1 MEKDIAL
8 QLLLKFEDFL
18 TISDMFGSTMRNIG
32 WGIIKFL
39 MWAVDELASGLNNM
53 TNLLG
58 FANGKEIGGILNQL
72 KPLQGFLLLIAI
84 LVAGVMVYFTVE
96 SQSKGILLNIM
107 MTLMLL
113 WVVPTII
120 SDSIT
125 VLNGVFSE
133 FSIGSNDDMGF
144 KTVKNN
150 VTDIYVLGKKDWLE
164 VDPKEKN
171 FLTEE
176 TIKYLEADEIIDDPE
191 SVDKDGLLKYK
202 VTNNRG
208 TKGLEVVEMNVG
220 DGMIDKLILALVG
233 EYYYRWKINYGT
245 IFITL
250 IPICGALFISLL
262 RCGRLI
268 IEIAFNRIWASLMAF
283 WDIRTGEKFKAT
295 VREIVVGIVTI
306 GVMILMYTIYMSF
319 TTFVIESKGILKI
332 TRFFALLGGAWFVF
346 DGPAIIQKTLGVD
359 AGLDKAGVVLAGLSA
374 KMGIDALKGAKNMA
388 GKGVNGAG
396 GIAGFVSGLLGD
408 SSNEKSEKPKF
419 KGENDKDSKDEKEDK
434 QGMTDE
440 PNNNENEDLK
450 NTPPGDNTENL
461 NSDEPTSEQ
470 EETSSES
477 EENPTEPTSS
487 SPVEDETP
495 QSEEPQEEKTDSS
508 PVGDNDLDKEPNDSS
523 PINDKEPQEKEQLS
537 PVSDGESDEKQS
549 PVSENNSQEN
559 SNSTEK
565 PKEKGDEKEIKSPIN
580 QLTEYAT
587 SDRPKKQKGLRSAGN
602 TIRSYQGGKQRGQ
615 EFGDYLKHKKSLR
628 NNKKG
633 LDDNE

>member
-8 QLLLKFEDFL
+8 QLLLKFEEFL
-18 TISDMFGSTMRNIG
+18 TISDMFGSTMRKIG

-191 SVDKDGLLKYK
+191 SVDKDGLLNYK
-202 VTNNRG
+202 VTNNHG
-208 TKGLEVVEMNVG
+208 AKGLEVVEMNVG

-388 GKGVNGAG
+388 GKGVNTAG
-396 GIAGFVSGLLGD
+396 GLAGFVSGLLGD
-408 SSNEKSEKPKF
+408 SNNEKSEKPKF
-419 KGENDKDSKDEKEDK
+419 KGEDEKDSKDNKEEKP
-434 QGMTDE
+434 GMTDT
-440 PNNNENEDLK
+440 PDDKENEELSNK
-450 NTPPGDNTENL
+450 PQGDNTETPNL
-461 NSDEPTSEQ
+461 EDEPTG
-470 EETSSES
+470 ETEGNLPES
-477 EENPTEPTSS
+477 EENPTEPTSN
-487 SPVEDETP
+487 SPVEDEIP
-495 QSEEPQEEKTDSS
+495 HSEEPQEERTGSS
-508 PVGDNDLDKEPNDSS
+508 PVGDNEGETELTDNS
-523 PINDKEPQEKEQLS
+523 PINDKEPQEKEQQS
-537 PVSDGESDEKQS
+537 PVSD
-549 PVSENNSQEN
+549 NNSNERPKA
-559 SNSTEK
+559 TEK
-565 PKEKGDEKEIKSPIN
+565 SKEKGDEKEIKSPIN
-580 QLTEYAT
+580 QFSEYAT
-587 SDRPKKQKGLRSAGN
+587 SDRPKKQTGLRSAGN

-615 EFGDYLKHKKSLR
+615 EFGDYLRHKKSLK